1 MSTSLNA
8 GSTGPPSPKLRP
20 VALSPLEIQAI
31 TSVPAT
37 HQHTS
42 MPAKIRSIKGKIK
55 PEDHFTLI
63 QPLGEDSVKSIG
75 NFEFNKSLNY
85 KGGTSGEFIITRL
98 GPDKVRFKVKQDLND
113 DGNFSKDELI
123 YTGKVKGVDD
133 AESLLNFEGKIK
145 IKKQMHN
152 CDWDIQKNPENLI
165 CTRDYVPELTDI
177 MLVHNDGEIFNFP
190 VYSPIGLLGGAL
202 F

>member
-1 MSTSLNA
+1 
-8 GSTGPPSPKLRP
+8 
-20 VALSPLEIQAI
+20 
-31 TSVPAT
+31 
-37 HQHTS
+37 

-55 PEDHFTLI
+55 LEDHFTLI
-63 QPLGEDSVKSIG
+63 QPLGEDSAKSIG
-75 NFEFNKSLNY
+75 TFEFNKSLNY
-85 KGGTSGEFIITRL
+85 KGGTTGEFIVTRL